1 MDVSLRCTINTQGQT
16 IKEWESWLS
25 DVCFF
30 FLKIILSFK
39 AIWYAGLKS
48 KHLCFPLSRVI
59 PWEKMTGILSYRP
72 AGVFAEDTLRLKQG
86 GDKLESHIPT
96 RITHVVNFFM
106 QTVG

>member
-1 MDVSLRCTINTQGQT
+1 
-16 IKEWESWLS
+16 
-25 DVCFF
+25 
-30 FLKIILSFK
+30 
-39 AIWYAGLKS
+39 
-48 KHLCFPLSRVI
+48 
-59 PWEKMTGILSYRP
+59 MTGILSYRP

>member
-16 IKEWESWLS
+16 IKEWETWLS

-30 FLKIILSFK
+30 VKIILSFK

-48 KHLCFPLSRVI
+48 KHLCFPESRVT

-72 AGVFAEDTLRLKQG
+72 AGVFAEDTLWLKQG
-86 GDKLESHIPT
+86 GDIFESHIPN
-96 RITHVVNFFM
+96 THAV
-106 QTVG
+106 